1 MLTVRQLDVM
11 SQSGMDKIDRT
22 GLVDIREVQID
33 TTIPLEMRMKS
44 YLEQIKN
51 PYCFLCDGSAVC
63 VKFEPAGDE
72 LKNKLQN
79 FFISLKKV

>member
-1 MLTVRQLDVM
+1 MLTVKQLDKM

-22 GLVDIREVQID
+22 GLVDIRGVQID
-33 TTIPLEMRMKS
+33 ITMPPEMRMKS

-51 PYCFLCDGSAVC
+51 PYCFLCGDTAVR
-63 VKFEPAGDE
+63 VSFEPTGDE
-72 LKNKLQN
+72 LKNKLKN